1 MRIVSGLMRFTYLC
15 ALLMTTVVT
24 AKTADIESVRVWSG
38 PDHTRAVFDISAQ
51 TDYKLFELNNPPR
64 VVIDVASARLK
75 TQLELPKN
83 RDIKGIRFSENKERV
98 RLVLDL
104 EKDFKPKS
112 FLLKPTGKYGHR
124 LVVDLNHEQSQEQ
137 KTVEQVMPEN
147 RDVLVAIDA
156 GHGGEDPGAIGAS
169 GTYEKEI
176 TLNIAKTLA
185 QKINA
190 QKGMQAMIIRDG
202 DYYIKLRDRFKKARD
217 KRADLFVSIHAD
229 AFHSA
234 SVNGASVYVLSQRG
248 ASSEAAKWLADS
260 ENQADSIGGVII
272 EDKRD
277 MLSQVLYDLSQN
289 AAMEESH
296 KAGQAV
302 YAALK
307 NKVKLHGRGFG
318 QAAFIVLKSPD
329 VPSMLIETGY
339 ISNPDDE
346 KNLKSTAHI
355 DKLTT
360 QITVGIRNYF
370 YQSPPP
376 RTWIAAQAK
385 AKKHVVQSGDTLSA
399 IASRNG
405 TNIDTIKS
413 INNKSNNSVMIGEVL
428 FLPQ

>member
-1 MRIVSGLMRFTYLC
+1 MVKKSILQRVFCITAFLVASQ
-15 ALLMTTVVT
+15 AT

-38 PDHTRAVFDISAQ
+38 PDHTRAVFDLSAQ
-51 TDYKLFELNNPPR
+51 ADYKLFQLDNPPR
-64 VVIDVASARLK
+64 VVIDVDAGRLK
-75 TQLELPKN
+75 SNLDLPKN
-83 RDIKGIRFSENKERV
+83 RDIKGIRYSENKERV

-104 EKDFKPKS
+104 NKDFKPKS

-124 LVVDLNHEQSQEQ
+124 LVVDLNHQQEQ
-137 KTVEQVMPEN
+137 PHKTIEQIVSEN
-147 RDVLVAIDA
+147 RDVLIAIDA

-169 GTYEKEI
+169 GTYEKEV
-176 TLNIAKTLA
+176 TLKIARALEK
-185 QKINA
+185 KINA
-190 QKGMQAMIIRDG
+190 QKGMKAMVIRDG

-217 KRADLFVSIHAD
+217 HRADLFVSIHAD
-229 AFHSA
+229 AFHS
-234 SVNGASVYVLSQRG
+234 SEVNGASVYVLSQRG

-260 ENQADSIGGVII
+260 ENQADSIGGVKI

-302 YAALK
+302 YSALK

-346 KNLKSTAHI
+346 KNLKSPAHI

-360 QITVGIRNYF
+360 QITSGIQNYF

-376 RTWIAAQAK
+376 RTWIATQSK

-405 TNIDTIKS
+405 TSIDTIKS
-413 INNKSNNSVMIGEVL
+413 INNKNNNSVMVGEVL

>member
-1 MRIVSGLMRFTYLC
+1 MNVMSFLQRLTCISALML
-15 ALLMTTVVT
+15 ATV
-24 AKTADIESVRVWSG
+24 ASAQKADIESVRVWSG

-51 TDYKLFELNNPPR
+51 ADYKLFELDNPPR
-64 VVIDVASARLK
+64 VVIDVAAGRLK
-75 TQLELPKN
+75 TNLNLPKN
-83 RDIKGIRFSENKERV
+83 RDIKGIRYSENKERV

-124 LVVDLNHEQSQEQ
+124 LVVDLNHKQSQEQ
-137 KTVEQVMPEN
+137 KTVDQVVPEN

-176 TLNIAKTLA
+176 TLNIAKALA
-185 QKINA
+185 KKINA
-190 QKGMQAMIIRDG
+190 QEGMKAMIIRDG

-217 KRADLFVSIHAD
+217 QRADLFVSIHAD
-229 AFHSA
+229 AFHSS

-260 ENQADSIGGVII
+260 ENQADSIGGVKI

-302 YAALK
+302 YKALK

-346 KNLKSTAHI
+346 KNLKSPAHI

-360 QITVGIRNYF
+360 QITAGIQNYF

-405 TNIDTIKS
+405 TSIDTIKS
-413 INNKSNNSVMIGEVL
+413 INNKSSNSVMVGEVL

>member
-1 MRIVSGLMRFTYLC
+1 MSGLMRFTYLC

>member
-1 MRIVSGLMRFTYLC
+1 MRFTYLC